1 MIAWGGR
8 RYAAIIQSPS
18 ILDTPEPFMPLRI
31 LILFL
36 CAFPLFAAEPWD
48 APAFSSEPK
57 ALIAA
62 AEKLDP
68 GDKGVVLL
76 LDEGVFS
83 FEADGSTRTTL
94 RLMYRVVT
102 EASVVPNAQVEA
114 NWAPWYD
121 QKPVIAA
128 RVVTKSGTVHMLDAT
143 AVTEAPARDAS
154 LDIFSDNRILRA
166 PLPAV
171 EVGAVVEYMITI
183 DGRSPIPGA
192 GTASVFAMARR
203 VPVQRTRLVLDAPL
217 TLDPRIVNRSKLE
230 AVVEEKEGRRRTT
243 FVSDRIEPDD
253 HLESFLPFD
262 EAGYP
267 YIAFSTGKSWQ
278 DIAGAY
284 AKIVDQQIEGS
295 DLQKLVRAAVGGT
308 KDRREIV
315 ARALAAIQKDVRYA
329 GVEVGEG
336 SIIPRPPS
344 TVLRNKY
351 GDCKDKATLLVA
363 MLRTLGIPAQV
374 ALLRA
379 GIDFDAH
386 ADLPGLG
393 MFNHAI
399 VRVAGGAAGADPIWV
414 DPTDE
419 FARAGELPIE
429 DQGRMALIAEPS
441 TTSLTRTPESP
452 SSANRITETRTFE
465 LPEHGKA
472 RVVETTEAVGV
483 DDATQR
489 RYYAGSESKRYRE
502 GMESYVKSYY
512 FAKGLAKLDV
522 TDPHDMTRPFRL
534 TLEINESGSGIVRNG
549 EAAVAV
555 HPGALFNGF
564 PTILRDW
571 KEPQPDDDPK
581 DLPKKREHDFIMP
594 VPKVKIWTVRVVPAT
609 GYASRALPAAETRKL
624 GVFTYKTEYALQA
637 DGSVL
642 ATLSIDSGKRRLTA
656 AEFEET
662 RIAISK
668 LVREPQID
676 IGFDL
681 IGQRMLNEGDVGGA
695 LAEFRKLARLHPK
708 EAQHHIEIAHALL
721 AGGLGESAREEAF
734 KAVSIE
740 PKNAQ
745 AQLTLAEVLRHD
757 LLGRPYRKGVDIA
770 GAVAALRK
778 AKEIE
783 PDEVD
788 GRVRLARLLTY
799 GEDGVQ
805 FGRNARLIDAIAE
818 YRSLAKDLGEKGQD
832 YDGELM
838 LVLAHAGHFQ
848 ELKDLAA
855 ASPEKLR
862 RNLGRILAI
871 AAMEG
876 KDAALRELSAFD
888 LETRRTYAANL
899 AQYLLA
905 IRLYPQAAAM
915 LETSLHG
922 TPQAS
927 QSALYVDSVR
937 KARRIEDVPP
947 VPDDPADLVRQLFLA
962 LSKGNKEEA
971 IALMPADVQKR
982 IREKE
987 KKKGNDPFDF
997 IGRET
1002 RASDMPAPA
1011 MVDIMY
1017 AMFQV
1022 QKEGSDATGYR
1033 LRMRVAVDVNNSEY
1047 AMFVTREDGRYLIR
1061 ASNADETLAIG
1072 ALRFADAGQ
1081 VEAARQWL
1089 NWARELVQAFSGD
1102 DPFAGSAFAKL
1113 WPKSKA
1119 TATADE
1125 VRLAANVLVG
1135 EMTGETGEAL
1145 EAAREKTQ
1153 DEDVRMIIDRALVR
1167 GYGVADEWA
1176 KAVAPARRLTAKEL
1190 DSGTAFLSL
1199 ATALAYTGGNA
1210 ECEALAKARL
1220 TRLPDDRDALRALSQ
1235 NAAATFDFATAE
1247 RYAQKIV
1254 DLTPERGDYNNAA
1267 WYGLLAGNLEH
1278 AMENAQKAT
1287 AGEKGR
1293 GGPASLHTLAAV
1305 YAEKGKSLEA
1315 REALLSSMEQRQHDQ
1330 PQDEDWYV
1338 LGRIAE
1344 IYGVR
1349 EAAIAAYKHV
1359 EKNETPQGDIWRLTS
1374 RRLGQIK

>member
-1 MIAWGGR
+1 
-8 RYAAIIQSPS
+8 
-18 ILDTPEPFMPLRI
+18 MPLRI
-31 LILFL
+31 LVLLFCSL
-36 CAFPLFAAEPWD
+36 PLFAAEPWD
-48 APAFSSEPK
+48 LPAFSTEPK
-57 ALIAA
+57 ALVAA
-62 AEKLDP
+62 AEKVDP
-68 GDKGVVLL
+68 GEKGLVLL
-76 LDEGVFS
+76 LDEATFS

-102 EASVVPNAQVEA
+102 AASVEPNAQVVA

-128 RVVTKSGTVHMLDAT
+128 RVVTKSGTVHLLDAG

-171 EVGAVVEYMITI
+171 EVGAVVEYVITV

-192 GTASVFAMARR
+192 GTTNVFSMGRS
-203 VPVQRTRLVLDAPL
+203 VPVQRTRLILDAPL
-217 TLDPRIVNRSKLE
+217 ALAPRILNRSALQPQ
-230 AVVEEKEGRRRTT
+230 VEEIENETGGRRRTT
-243 FVSDRIEPDD
+243 FVSNRLEPDD

-267 YIAFSTGKSWQ
+267 TIAFSTGSSWQ
-278 DIAGAY
+278 AIATAY
-284 AKIVDQQIEGS
+284 AKIVDQQIAGS
-295 DLQKLVRAAVGGT
+295 DLQKLVRSAVGT
-308 KDRREIV
+308 AKDRREIV

-363 MLRTLGIPAQV
+363 MLRTLGIPAHV

-379 GIDFDAH
+379 GMDFDAH
-386 ADLPGLG
+386 PDLPGLG

-399 VRVAGGAAGADPIWV
+399 VRVDGAAGGDPIWV

-419 FARAGELPIE
+419 FSRAGELPIQ
-429 DQGRMALIAEPS
+429 DQGRMALIASPS

-452 SSANRITETRTFE
+452 SSANRTVETRTFE

-472 RVVETTEAVGV
+472 KVIETTEASGV

-489 RYYAGSESKRYRE
+489 RYYASNELKRYRE
-502 GMESYVKSYY
+502 TMEGYVKSYY
-512 FAKGLAKLDV
+512 FAKSLAKLDV
-522 TDPHDMTRPFRL
+522 TDPHDLTRPFRL
-534 TLEINESGSGIVRNG
+534 TLEAAESGSGIVRNG

-555 HPGALFNGF
+555 HPGALFNGI
-564 PTILRDW
+564 PSSLRDW
-571 KEPQPDDDPK
+571 REPEPDDDPK
-581 DLPKKREHDFIMP
+581 DMPKKREHDFIMP
-594 VPKVKIWTVRVVPAT
+594 VPKVKVWTVRVVPAA
-609 GYASRALPAAETRKL
+609 GYAARALPAAETRKL
-624 GVFTYKTEYALQA
+624 GVFTYETAFSLQP
-637 DGSVL
+637 DGSVV
-642 ATLSIDSGKRRLTA
+642 ATLTLDTGKRRMTA

-662 RIAISK
+662 RLAVSK
-668 LVREPQID
+668 LIRGPQID

-681 IGQRMLNEGDVGGA
+681 IGQRKLNEGDVGGA
-695 LAEFRKLARLHPK
+695 LAEFRKLAALHPK
-708 EAQHHIEIAHALL
+708 EAQHHVEIARALL
-721 AGGLGESAREEAF
+721 AGGLGESARQEAL

-740 PKNAQ
+740 PGNAQ
-745 AQLTLAEVLRHD
+745 AQITLAEVLRHD
-757 LLGRPYRKGVDIA
+757 LLGRPFREGVDLA

-783 PDEVD
+783 PDELDV
-788 GRVRLARLLTY
+788 RVRLARLLTY

-818 YRSLAKDLGEKGQD
+818 YRLLAADLGERGQD

-838 LVLAHAGHFQ
+838 VALAHAGHFQ
-848 ELKDLAA
+848 ALKDLAA
-855 ASPEKLR
+855 SSQEKQR

-888 LETRRTYAANL
+888 LETRRTYATNL

-905 IRLYPQAAAM
+905 IRLYPQAAVM
-915 LETSLHG
+915 LEASLHG

-927 QSALYVDSVR
+927 QSALYIDTIR
-937 KARRIEDVPP
+937 RTRRIEDVPAAP
-947 VPDDPADLVRQLFLA
+947 GDPADVLRQLFLA
-962 LSKGNKEEA
+962 LSKGKKDDA
-971 IALMPADVQKR
+971 LALMPKEVQER
-982 IREKE
+982 IRTKE
-987 KKKGNDPFDF
+987 QKQGSDPFEF
-997 IGRET
+997 VARE
-1002 RASDMPAPA
+1002 MKGGNLPPVA
-1011 MVDIMY
+1011 MVDILY

-1033 LRMRVAVDVNNSEY
+1033 LRLRPSVEVTSSDF
-1047 AMFVTREDGRYLIR
+1047 AMFVTREEDGYRIR
-1061 ASNADETLAIG
+1061 ASNTDESLALA
-1072 ALRFADAGQ
+1072 ALRFADRGQ
-1081 VEAARQWL
+1081 IEPARVWL

-1102 DPFAGSAFAKL
+1102 DPLSGSAFARY

-1119 TATADE
+1119 TATVDE
-1125 VRLAANVLVG
+1125 VLLAANLLVG
-1135 EMTGETGEAL
+1135 EQTGENGKAL
-1145 EAAREKTQ
+1145 EELREKTAG
-1153 DEDVRMIIDRALVR
+1153 ESVRLLIDRVLAR
-1167 GYGVADEWA
+1167 GYGIAEEWG
-1176 KAVAPARRLTAKEL
+1176 KAVAPARRLVAKEP
-1190 DSGTAFLSL
+1190 DSGAAFVAL
-1199 ATALAYTGGNA
+1199 ATALSYTGGNA

-1220 TRLPDDRDALRALSQ
+1220 ERLPNDRDALRALSQ
-1235 NAAATFDFATAE
+1235 NAAATFDFVAAE
-1247 RYAQKIV
+1247 RYAQQIV
-1254 DLTPERGDYNNAA
+1254 EHTPERADYNNAA

-1287 AGEKGR
+1287 AGERGR
-1293 GGPASLHTLAAV
+1293 GAAASLHTLAAV
-1305 YAEKGKSLEA
+1305 YAEKGKTLEA
-1315 REALLSSMEQRQHDQ
+1315 REALLNSMEQRQHDQ
-1330 PQDEDWYV
+1330 PRDEEWYV

-1344 IYGVR
+1344 VYGVR
-1349 EAAIAAYKHV
+1349 EAAIAAYKRV